1 MTKRFSPFL
10 CGGTLFNLLL
20 LASRT
25 RIYSRGM
32 ESIVVKERDVLRGLI
47 EAVTGAP
54 CTLYDG
60 TFKKYAS
67 EYKSCISASIDALP
81 LDKPDIAAAYDNVV
95 RFKYSDAKE
104 WMTRFVWEYI
114 DPEKKWLLVSAI
126 IELIRDDSSIPGP
139 QHFYI
144 ENSGLPYTKDQIA
157 SINAVS
163 LPEFLVGVVHF
174 IITNR
179 QGMNDRGLDTLDH

>member
-25 RIYSRGM
+25 RIYSRGI

-81 LDKPDIAAAYDNVV
+81 LDKPDISAAYDNVV

-104 WMTRFVWEYI
+104 WMTKFVWEYI
-114 DPEKKWLLVSAI
+114 DPEKKWLSFTLFPISKQVIST
-126 IELIRDDSSIPGP
+126 IPRV
-139 QHFYI
+139 
-144 ENSGLPYTKDQIA
+144 EKCT
-157 SINAVS
+157 
-163 LPEFLVGVVHF
+163 
-174 IITNR
+174 
-179 QGMNDRGLDTLDH
+179 